1 MSKVPMVELHD
12 DHDDH
17 EEKDNSVQVSKANS
31 VSPTVASLPLVIT
44 NPTSSASTPLT
55 HKTSCW
61 DSFTAF
67 WKSCWAGCCVC
78 LGKTEKAL
86 QPVLKLTEEVALA
99 SLKQLTADKI
109 NQTAILSTDQKSIA
123 IAAANQSIDSL
134 GGAAFNGMNTLADA
148 AANHTLT
155 AISAKSVVEAA
166 GGALIDASAP
176 IAQAAVNISTADLKS
191 KVADRINHI
200 NDGILT
206 ASQKAAAIAASNH
219 AIDNTS
225 QGVLNSYGDI
235 QRAVDSQTLSALNSA
250 HVLTAMGAN
259 LKASGQIL
267 ASTGLQI
274 GSEVL
279 EEKTNAAI
287 SHNVS
292 NTAIAS
298 QLSIVADTTIT
309 TASGTLVNALGAS
322 SGSHDDTVHLSGMT
336 VHDDITTIHT

>member
-1 MSKVPMVELHD
+1 MSKIPLVEIHD
-12 DHDDH
+12 DND
-17 EEKDNSVQVSKANS
+17 EKDNSVHVPKVNS

-44 NPTSSASTPLT
+44 NATSSASTPLT

-61 DSFTAF
+61 DSFTEF

-78 LGKTEKAL
+78 FGKTEKAL

-99 SLKQLTADKI
+99 TLKQLTADKI
-109 NQTAILSTDQKSIA
+109 NQTAVLNTEQKAAA

-134 GGAAFNGMNTLADA
+134 GGAALNGMNTLADA

-155 AISAKSVVEAA
+155 AISAKSVIEAT

-176 IAQAAVNISTADLKS
+176 IAQAVVNISAADLKS

-206 ASQKAAAIAASNH
+206 SAQKAAAIVAANH

-235 QRAVDSQTLSALNSA
+235 QKAIDSQTLSALNSA

-274 GSEVL
+274 SSEVL
-279 EEKTNAAI
+279 EQKTNAAI
-287 SHNVS
+287 SHTVS

-298 QLSIVADTTIT
+298 QLSTVADTTII
-309 TASGTLVNALGAS
+309 TASGVLGNALGVSS
-322 SGSHDDTVHLSGMT
+322 SGSHDDTVHLSGVTM
-336 VHDDITTIHT
+336 HDEAATIHL